1 MVGNGNKTHN
11 LPFPFLVCND
21 RDYCITYPIATSLLS
36 RRVQNRGS
44 PVDAQMQKSED
55 RHVPLY

>member
-36 RRVQNRGS
+36 RRVQNRGRCA
-44 PVDAQMQKSED
+44 DAED
-55 RHVPLY
+55 RNVPLY